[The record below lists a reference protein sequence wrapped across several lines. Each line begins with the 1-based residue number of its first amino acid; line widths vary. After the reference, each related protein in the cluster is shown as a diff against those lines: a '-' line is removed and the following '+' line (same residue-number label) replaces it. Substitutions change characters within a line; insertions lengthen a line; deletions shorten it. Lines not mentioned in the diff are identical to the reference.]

1 MNKIISQDKIFLE
14 KEGDDFFE
22 RNGPSVNQ
30 AIYKAIKF
38 LRPKKKD
45 TIFEIGCGCGSTL
58 KKAQENFKSQV
69 WGVDISKKDINY
81 AIRKNKL
88 RHVFTDTFL
97 YFSAKN
103 KFNIVISGGFLHV
116 TPDKILLKT
125 INKMINFVKKN
136 SYLVI

>member
-1 MNKIISQDKIFLE
+1 MNKIISQDKIFLD

-69 WGVDISKKDINY
+69 WGVDTSKKAINY
-81 AIRKNKL
+81 AIRKHKL
-88 RHVFTDTFL
+88 KHVFTDTFL
-97 YFSAKN
+97 NFSAKN
-103 KFNIVISGGFLHV
+103 KFNIVGLDNIISV
-116 TPDKILLKT
+116 TNILFIFT
-125 INKMINFVKKN
+125 
-136 SYLVI
+136 